1 MAMRGVS
8 HVEVFVRDKVSAV
21 RHLRSSLGFAHVAD
35 CVEVDRSSAL
45 LRRGEVQVVAT
56 SGWATRAF
64 IARNGEGVAGFA
76 VTCDDV
82 PAAEGAARAL
92 GAEVSALPR
101 GRVTVTG
108 IGDVAHTLLPADGH
122 DPGAPPAG
130 RRWVPRDG
138 AWPAAGG
145 AWALE
150 RVELRLPVALRER
163 YPAFLSRVFGLER
176 HPAQRSW
183 LYSAPA
189 GVTFALEEQR
199 APVPLEP
206 PARAA
211 AGSPPAASVTA
222 YGLAFRALPAPVLR

>member
-8 HVEVFVRDKVSAV
+8 HVELFVRDKVSTV
-21 RHLRSSLGFAHVAD
+21 RHLVSLGFTHVAD

-45 LRRGEVQVVAT
+45 LGRGDVQVVAT

-64 IARNGEGVAGFA
+64 IARNGEGVAGVA

-82 PAAEGAARAL
+82 PAAARGARAL
-92 GAEVSALPR
+92 GVEVSSLAR
-101 GRVTVTG
+101 GGARVTG

-122 DPGAPPAG
+122 DPGAPPVG
-130 RRWVPRDG
+130 RRWVPRDDV
-138 AWPAAGG
+138 WPAAQG

-150 RVELRLPVALRER
+150 RVELRIPEALMER
-163 YPAFLSRVFGLER
+163 YTAFCGRVFGLER
-176 HPAQRSW
+176 HTSLRSS

-199 APVPLEP
+199 APVPPGP
-206 PARAA
+206 PEADA
-211 AGSPPAASVTA
+211 VTA